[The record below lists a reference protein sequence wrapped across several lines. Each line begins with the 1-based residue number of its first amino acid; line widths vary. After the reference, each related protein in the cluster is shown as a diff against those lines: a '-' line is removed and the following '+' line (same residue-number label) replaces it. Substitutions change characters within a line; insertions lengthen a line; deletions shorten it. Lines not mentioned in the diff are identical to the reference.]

1 MPQNSIN
8 QIYSLLPEERDA
20 KGMVEYYINDDKMP
34 PWLFEEP
41 NADYLTYRIYIQ
53 KAEDNDT
60 KEKIL
65 SVLEKYLI
73 QNWQQQW
80 LQQMNQQANS
90 ASNIM
95 TSQLAQQNNPNN
107 NIVSKQDVLAPNM

>member
-8 QIYSLLPEERDA
+8 QIYCYGQKKETLLNSWLNIYTE
-20 KGMVEYYINDDKMP
+20 MKM

-60 KEKIL
+60 KGKEKIL
-65 SVLEKYLI
+65 AVLEKI
-73 QNWQQQW
+73 
-80 LQQMNQQANS
+80 
-90 ASNIM
+90 
-95 TSQLAQQNNPNN
+95 
-107 NIVSKQDVLAPNM
+107 